1 MDDRH
6 ALLKGIYLFQDATSD
21 DLASLAGIA
30 ARREYLQGDLVF
42 NEGDEAD
49 AMFVV
54 EMGTVDLVPGGKDL
68 AVITVGTGQSFG
80 EVAFF
85 KRGKRP
91 GSARTREVSR
101 ILRIPF
107 DRLETLLAGRPAFA
121 MGFYRNACGF
131 LAKHLQALA
140 VDLNRRYF

>member
-1 MDDRH
+1 MDQPT
-6 ALLKGIYLFQDATSD
+6 LLKGIYLFRDATND
-21 DLASLAGIA
+21 DLTSLAEIA

-54 EMGTVDLVPGGKDL
+54 EMGTVDIVPRGKEL
-68 AVITVGTGQSFG
+68 AVITVGTGQAFG

-85 KRGKRP
+85 NRGQRP

-107 DRLETLLAGRPAFA
+107 DRLEPLLAGKPAFA
-121 MGFYRNACGF
+121 LSFHRNACGF
-131 LAKHLQALA
+131 LAKHLRALA

>member
-1 MDDRH
+1 MDRH
-6 ALLKGIYLFQDATSD
+6 ALLKGIYLFRDATGD
-21 DLASLAGIA
+21 DLDRLAEIG
-30 ARREYLQGDLVF
+30 ARKEYINGDVVF

-54 EMGTVDLVPGGKDL
+54 EMGTVDMVAKGKDL
-68 AVITVGTGQSFG
+68 VFATIGTGQAFG

-85 KRGKRP
+85 TRGKRP

-107 DRLETLLAGRPAFA
+107 DRLEALLAGRPALA
-121 MGFYRNACGF
+121 TSFYRNACGF
-131 LAKHLQALA
+131 LAKHLRSMAA
-140 VDLNRRYF
+140 DLNRRYF

>member
-1 MDDRH
+1 MDRQ
-6 ALLKGIYLFQDATSD
+6 ALLNAIYLFRDATSD
-21 DLASLAGIA
+21 DLAGLAAIA
-30 ARREYLQGDLVF
+30 ARREYLQGDVVF

-54 EMGTVDLVPGGKDL
+54 EMGTVDMVPKGKDVVF
-68 AVITVGTGQSFG
+68 ATMGTGQAFG

-85 KRGKRP
+85 TRGKRP

-101 ILRIPF
+101 IVRVPF
-107 DRLETLLAGRPAFA
+107 DRLETLLAERPALA
-121 MGFYRNACGF
+121 TSFYRNACAF
-131 LAKHLQALA
+131 LAKHLCAMA

>member
-1 MDDRH
+1 MDRN
-6 ALLKGIYLFQDATSD
+6 ALLQGIYLFRDASND
-21 DLASLAGIA
+21 DLAALAEIA
-30 ARREYLQGDLVF
+30 ARREYIQGDSVF

-54 EMGTVDLVPGGKDL
+54 EMGTVDLVPTGKEL
-68 AVITVGTGQSFG
+68 AVITVGTGQALG

-85 KRGKRP
+85 NRGKRI

-107 DRLETLLAGRPAFA
+107 DRLEPLLAARPAFA

-131 LAKHLQALA
+131 LAKHLRALA